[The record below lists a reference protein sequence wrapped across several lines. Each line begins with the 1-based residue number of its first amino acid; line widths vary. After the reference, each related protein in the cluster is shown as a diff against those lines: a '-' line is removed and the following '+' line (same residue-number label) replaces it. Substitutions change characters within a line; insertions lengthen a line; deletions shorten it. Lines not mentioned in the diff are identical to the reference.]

1 MPPIV
6 TRCIHV
12 LVVVAARC
20 DAIVLACCGS
30 VCCGA
35 HGHAASP
42 PPPPALSPLEQAFSQ
57 IISDDEA
64 VREAALRV
72 VIEQGDSTVIPRLE
86 DIRATADRPIRL
98 AIKPVMDLLKNRA
111 KLESPEADARRSA
124 ATDLGTSGKACGHSL
139 AGTGGGQ
146 RDE

>member
-1 MPPIV
+1 MRLTGTPQSPARPP
-6 TRCIHV
+6 
-12 LVVVAARC
+12 
-20 DAIVLACCGS
+20 S
-30 VCCGA
+30 
-35 HGHAASP
+35 
-42 PPPPALSPLEQAFSQ
+42 LSPLEQAFSQ
-57 IISDDEA
+57 IVSEDEA

-111 KLESPEADARRSA
+111 KLESPEADDSA
-124 ATDLGTSGKACGHSL
+124 LGRNGSGNVGKACGHSL